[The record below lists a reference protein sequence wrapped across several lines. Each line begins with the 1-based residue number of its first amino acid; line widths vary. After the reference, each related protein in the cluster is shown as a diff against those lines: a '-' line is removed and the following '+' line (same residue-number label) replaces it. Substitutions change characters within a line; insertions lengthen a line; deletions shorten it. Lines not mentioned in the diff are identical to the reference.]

1 MNEFNLHSEIQ
12 SRINN
17 DFQCQRCNE
26 CCRKP
31 GYVYLKEGEA
41 ERIAEFLKI
50 PLYDFTDEY
59 CDVIDRRRL
68 VLKKLP
74 NEVCIFLTLQSGSDN
89 EGCHIHT
96 VKPEQC
102 RDFPYRWHTPA
113 SWEYCAG
120 LRELGL

>member
-1 MNEFNLHSEIQ
+1 MSLNLTEKIEKEFSC
-12 SRINN
+12 R
-17 DFQCQRCNE
+17 RCNE

-41 ERIAEFLKI
+41 ERIAEYLKM

-68 VLKKLP
+68 VLKKLSD
-74 NEVCIFLTLQSGSDN
+74 EVCIFLNDES
-89 EGCHIHT
+89 CRVHT

-102 RDFPYRWHTPA
+102 REFPYRWHTPA
-113 SWEYCAG
+113 SWDYCAG
-120 LRELGL
+120 LRDLRDKITSMEKTE